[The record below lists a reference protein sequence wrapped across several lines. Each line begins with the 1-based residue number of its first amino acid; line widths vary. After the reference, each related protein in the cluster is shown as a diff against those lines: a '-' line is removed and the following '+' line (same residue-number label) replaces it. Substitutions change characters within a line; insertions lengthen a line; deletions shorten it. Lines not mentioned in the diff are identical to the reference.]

1 MTLNNDTNISAFPD
15 ETAMEKEFFE
25 FHCWGNYTKFQNS
38 CLWNFL
44 ILGWNHPKKL
54 LEQFKW
60 KYLRHF
66 WEVLTNL
73 LKVYNRCYF
82 LGVWLDIFQWG
93 IQMSFVM
100 VYSWINR
107 ISMLSDLERIQL
119 MLNEDSHYE
128 WIDADKIQKLKKK
141 LLILPLNKLWMVKS
155 LPTVLTVEWKSPVTY
170 LTLLILILNIKR
182 LR

>member
-1 MTLNNDTNISAFPD
+1 MIQIFLPFLMKLLWKKNFLNFIA
-15 ETAMEKEFFE
+15 EVII
-25 FHCWGNYTKFQNS
+25 QNS
-38 CLWNFL
+38 KTVACEIFWFWGGTTQKNCWNNSNGNIGDIFEKFWP
-44 ILGWNHPKKL
+44 IY
-54 LEQFKW
+54 W
-60 KYLRHF
+60 KF
-66 WEVLTNL
+66 ITDVI
-73 LKVYNRCYF
+73 F

-100 VYSWINR
+100 VYFWIMNR
-107 ISMLSDLERIQL
+107 ISMLSDLERIQI

-141 LLILPLNKLWMVKS
+141 LLILPLNKLWIVKS